1 MSNANITKDEIM
13 AVFPKVAATMAD
25 ALGCDLEQV
34 KLDAS
39 LINDLGAESI
49 DFLDIV
55 FRLERAFKV
64 KIPRG
69 KIVEEARGDLSA
81 ADFDQGGVV
90 TAAGFERLKSFLSEV
105 PAERLKPP
113 VKVADIPRL
122 FTTETFCK
130 MVIRQRR
137 ESAAASAVQPA

>member
-1 MSNANITKDEIM
+1 MTNMSNENITKEEIM
-13 AVFPKVAATMAD
+13 AVFPKVAETMAD

-34 KLDAS
+34 KPEAS
-39 LINDLGAESI
+39 LIDDLGAESI

-69 KIVEEARGDLSA
+69 KIVEEARGELSEA
-81 ADFDQGGVV
+81 QFEQGGVV
-90 TAAGFERLKSFLSEV
+90 SDAGLARLKTFLNEV
-105 PAERLKPP
+105 PGDRFKSPL
-113 VKVADIPRL
+113 KVAEIPRL

-130 MVIRQRR
+130 MVIRRQR
-137 ESAAASAVQPA
+137 AGA